1 VIATTHRSSRTLARV
16 ALAAV
21 GSLALVTLPLSVS
34 ASADD
39 DEVRLSGSCSGAA
52 DWEVRAKA
60 DDDLRIEFRGKVD
73 SDRGGQAWR
82 WKIKHNGWVSAS
94 GNVTTS
100 GSSGSFEIRR
110 DLVDL
115 HGTDRLVF
123 RAVRP
128 RTGEVCRAVLD
139 W

>member
-1 VIATTHRSSRTLARV
+1 
-16 ALAAV
+16 
-21 GSLALVTLPLSVS
+21 VTLPLSVS

>member
-1 VIATTHRSSRTLARV
+1 VTRTAHPGSRAVARV
-16 ALAAV
+16 AALAI
-21 GSLALVTLPLSVS
+21 GSLAILALPTNVN
-34 ASADD
+34 ASADG
-39 DEVRLSGSCSGAA
+39 DEVRQSGSCSGTA

-73 SDRGGQAWR
+73 SDRAGQVWR

-110 DLVDL
+110 SFVDL
-115 HGTDRLVF
+115 HGSDRFVF
-123 RAVRP
+123 RAVRQ
-128 RTGEVCRAVLD
+128 RTGEVCRAVID